1 KLGELD
7 VQRTSGL
14 MDRAKRQRF
23 HEECGAKLGRA
34 HRPYTSKAVQSK
46 AIVPSPYSEH
56 GLPIFP
62 TEADRVQKS
71 RQPEIAPIAP
81 SPPTQIKKNTLPNS
95 TSSQTCIT
103 ILAYLVPLPLLADFL
118 TGIGDRDLS
127 VQKAN
132 CTGSV
137 LNTEQLTARDL
148 SQTVTNTQIMAENCA
163 KCRKSSDAPLFAG
176 WCQKC
181 VRSMRG
187 PSTSGLDKH
196 QTSPQKTSSSST
208 SPAPIKR
215 NTSASTSTTKTA
227 SIEHFRSAVTA
238 KRKKPNADP
247 YPKKIPTQTTSKDGK
262 SLKAVKAPSAAEAK
276 FSQSPDMRFIECG
289 LNIYRG
295 RKCAGEPLTFNEAKT
310 FINTLPRH
318 PEECLSLVCGKSRLP
333 DLQALTFVI
342 HKSTEKKPV
351 QIDLKVTT
359 KLMIIV
365 PSDSTQVA
373 RKKAACK
380 RGATQ
385 QSRGSSPDMITE
397 VPTKKAASSRP
408 KPRKVASQ
416 HLPDDFSSDSI
427 KVHTTK
433 QASARQK
440 RQRVPS
446 DHETTESDEIESWEK
461 RAEMEPD
468 AWALGGI
475 AGKEQ
480 FSWLEAH
487 ALPIILRVAHESKVG
502 QGTMRKAFKTE
513 IRSFGSDGSMTL
525 VEYVAK
531 TRYKEPPH
539 KITSHAADALMY
551 EASGLLLDEFK
562 NTLSQCSGLDGVYKK
577 KVLENAVTNA
587 MLFAKLWAT
596 ALRKTTSLNQLD
608 HIMRPKI
615 IEAFHQDS
623 RQTFEELRQP
633 HPPIHQNS
641 RQAVKELRHS
651 HPPSILPTVLPC
663 PTS

>member
-1 KLGELD
+1 RPGS
-7 VQRTSGL
+7 V
-14 MDRAKRQRF
+14 RA
-23 HEECGAKLGRA
+23 
-34 HRPYTSKAVQSK
+34 
-46 AIVPSPYSEH
+46 
-56 GLPIFP
+56 
-62 TEADRVQKS
+62 
-71 RQPEIAPIAP
+71 
-81 SPPTQIKKNTLPNS
+81 
-95 TSSQTCIT
+95 
-103 ILAYLVPLPLLADFL
+103 
-118 TGIGDRDLS
+118 
-127 VQKAN
+127 KAN

-187 PSTSGLDKH
+187 PSTAVSINIEQVCKRPH
-196 QTSPQKTSSSST
+196 QAQLVGQ
-208 SPAPIKR
+208 
-215 NTSASTSTTKTA
+215 
-227 SIEHFRSAVTA
+227 HHQ
-238 KRKKPNADP
+238 RK
-247 YPKKIPTQTTSKDGK
+247 PTQTPSKDGK

-276 FSQSPDMRFIECG
+276 FSPSPNMRFIECG
-289 LNIYRG
+289 LTIYRG
-295 RKCAGEPLTFNEAKT
+295 RKCAGEPLTFNESKNGRPQIHTCLKIFA
-310 FINTLPRH
+310 INFGTDSPLISLAQVHHTLPRH
-318 PEECLSLVCGKSRLP
+318 PEECLSLVRGKSQASTDRLGISHP
-333 DLQALTFVI
+333 CEESDD
-342 HKSTEKKPV
+342 E
-351 QIDLKVTT
+351 IDDNS
-359 KLMIIV
+359 

-446 DHETTESDEIESWEK
+446 DHETTESDEIESWGK

-577 KVLENAVTNA
+577 KVWKMRRGGDGNNSTHGIGLFIKGHKCNAVC
-587 MLFAKLWAT
+587 K
-596 ALRKTTSLNQLD
+596 ALGYGPPKD
-608 HIMRPKI
+608 HIFESTGPYH
-615 IEAFHQDS
+615 APQDYRSLPS
-623 RQTFEELRQP
+623 RQQTD
-633 HPPIHQNS
+633 I
-641 RQAVKELRHS
+641 
-651 HPPSILPTVLPC
+651 
-663 PTS
+663 

>member
-1 KLGELD
+1 
-7 VQRTSGL
+7 
-14 MDRAKRQRF
+14 
-23 HEECGAKLGRA
+23 
-34 HRPYTSKAVQSK
+34 
-46 AIVPSPYSEH
+46 
-56 GLPIFP
+56 
-62 TEADRVQKS
+62 
-71 RQPEIAPIAP
+71 
-81 SPPTQIKKNTLPNS
+81 
-95 TSSQTCIT
+95 
-103 ILAYLVPLPLLADFL
+103 
-118 TGIGDRDLS
+118 
-127 VQKAN
+127 
-132 CTGSV
+132 
-137 LNTEQLTARDL
+137 
-148 SQTVTNTQIMAENCA
+148 
-163 KCRKSSDAPLFAG
+163 
-176 WCQKC
+176 
-181 VRSMRG
+181 MRG

-208 SPAPIKR
+208 SRPAPIKR

-310 FINTLPRH
+310 VGLTNPHLFEDLCNQLWDRFSPDISRTKFINTLPRH
-318 PEECLSLVCGKSRLP
+318 PEECLSLVRGKSRLP

-351 QIDLKVTT
+351 QIDLVYHHPCEESDDE
-359 KLMIIV
+359 IDDNS

-475 AGKEQ
+475 AG
-480 FSWLEAH
+480 
-487 ALPIILRVAHESKVG
+487 
-502 QGTMRKAFKTE
+502 
-513 IRSFGSDGSMTL
+513 
-525 VEYVAK
+525 
-531 TRYKEPPH
+531 
-539 KITSHAADALMY
+539 
-551 EASGLLLDEFK
+551 
-562 NTLSQCSGLDGVYKK
+562 
-577 KVLENAVTNA
+577 
-587 MLFAKLWAT
+587 
-596 ALRKTTSLNQLD
+596 SL
-608 HIMRPKI
+608 K
-615 IEAFHQDS
+615 
-623 RQTFEELRQP
+623 
-633 HPPIHQNS
+633 
-641 RQAVKELRHS
+641 
-651 HPPSILPTVLPC
+651 
-663 PTS
+663 

>member
-1 KLGELD
+1 
-7 VQRTSGL
+7 

-34 HRPYTSKAVQSK
+34 H
-46 AIVPSPYSEH
+46 SEH

-62 TEADRVQKS
+62 AEADRVQKS

-81 SPPTQIKKNTLPNS
+81 SPPTQIKKNTLPN
-95 TSSQTCIT
+95 I
-103 ILAYLVPLPLLADFL
+103 
-118 TGIGDRDLS
+118 
-127 VQKAN
+127 
-132 CTGSV
+132 
-137 LNTEQLTARDL
+137 
-148 SQTVTNTQIMAENCA
+148 TNTQIMAENCA

-187 PSTSGLDKH
+187 PSTSGLNKH
-196 QTSPQKTSSSST
+196 QTSLQETSSSST
-208 SPAPIKR
+208 SRPAPSKR
-215 NTSASTSTTKTA
+215 STSASTSRTETA

-247 YPKKIPTQTTSKDGK
+247 YPKKKPTQTPSKDGK

-276 FSQSPDMRFIECG
+276 FSPSPNMRFIECG
-289 LNIYRG
+289 LTIYRG
-295 RKCAGEPLTFNEAKT
+295 RKCAGEPLTFNKAKT
-310 FINTLPRH
+310 FIDTLPRH
-318 PEECLSLVCGKSRLP
+318 PKECLSLVRGKSRLP

-351 QIDLKVTT
+351 QIDLVYHHPCEESDDK
-359 KLMIIV
+359 IDDNS

-373 RKKAACK
+373 SKKAACK

-446 DHETTESDEIESWEK
+446 DHETTESDEIESWGK

-475 AGKEQ
+475 AGTFPARGETSLSRMIQHLGRSLPTSIDINTDGWINAFRLVFKTQEVDPTYDASSREQ

-487 ALPIILRVAHESKVG
+487 ALPIILRVAHE
-502 QGTMRKAFKTE
+502 
-513 IRSFGSDGSMTL
+513 
-525 VEYVAK
+525 
-531 TRYKEPPH
+531 
-539 KITSHAADALMY
+539 
-551 EASGLLLDEFK
+551 
-562 NTLSQCSGLDGVYKK
+562 
-577 KVLENAVTNA
+577 
-587 MLFAKLWAT
+587 
-596 ALRKTTSLNQLD
+596 
-608 HIMRPKI
+608 
-615 IEAFHQDS
+615 
-623 RQTFEELRQP
+623 
-633 HPPIHQNS
+633 
-641 RQAVKELRHS
+641 
-651 HPPSILPTVLPC
+651 
-663 PTS
+663 